1 MRDGIHVFERQHKP
15 DDDIRL
21 FLSSEFDEIKE
32 THPFNTTIPKSW
44 PPESIIELLVDK
56 SAGQFIF
63 SAAVIK
69 FVASFDHLPHERLK
83 DMLAFCDNNCT
94 SGRIL
99 EFLDERPPQKHS
111 YFSFSPT
118 RTISSD
124 NKVSPPL
131 RIRSLSPFP
140 SQLPNTEFQRASSE
154 PSFDSSS
161 GPRRSTSPRRVTHSA
176 THSCPIP

>member
-1 MRDGIHVFERQHKP
+1 M
-15 DDDIRL
+15 
-21 FLSSEFDEIKE
+21 
-32 THPFNTTIPKSW
+32 TIPKSW

-63 SAAVIK
+63 AAAVIK

-161 GPRRSTSPRRVTHSA
+161 GPRRSTSPRRVKHSA